1 MPASTVAQSALHP
14 ASAQAASLEW
24 LWWFIF
30 WICTAVMFAVM
41 AFLAAAVLRRKDR
54 ETPESTLQR
63 VVIASAA
70 GTVVVLFVWLIA
82 SLVVG
87 RVYALPETSDA
98 VTINVTGRQWWW
110 QVEYVDPIPA
120 NRFRTANELIIPVGR
135 PVVVNLTSR
144 DVVHSFW
151 VPNLQGKRDLIPGY
165 VSSIWF
171 QADRE
176 GMYRGQCAE
185 FCGYQHANMAMFVT
199 ARNNDQYE
207 EWLRAQRQPAIEPVT
222 DVQQKGRDV
231 FLRKT
236 CVQCH
241 AIRGTIAGATLGP
254 DLTHVGSRATI
265 ATGLLPNTVE
275 NLKRW
280 VRNPQAFK
288 PGNRMPPHDLSD
300 EDLQALAEYLRSL
313 K

>member
-1 MPASTVAQSALHP
+1 MSAPSVAQSVLHP
-14 ASAQAASLEW
+14 VSAQAASLEW

-30 WICTAVMFAVM
+30 WMCTAVFAVVM
-41 AFLAAAVLRRKDR
+41 AFLAGAVWRNQTR
-54 ETPESTLQR
+54 ETPEPKLKR
-63 VVIASAA
+63 VVIAGTAA
-70 GTVVVLFVWLIA
+70 TVVLLFIWLIA

-87 RVYALPETSDA
+87 RVYALPQTPNA

-110 QVEYVDPIPA
+110 QVEYVDPVPA
-120 NRFRTANELIIPVGR
+120 KRFQTANEIVIPVGR

-144 DVVHSFW
+144 DVIHSFW

-171 QADRE
+171 QADHE

-185 FCGYQHANMAMFVT
+185 FCGYQHAQMAMFVT
-199 ARNNDQYE
+199 ARPNDQFE
-207 EWLRAQRQPAIEPVT
+207 DWLSSQRLPASEPGT
-222 DVQQKGRDV
+222 DAQQKGRDV
-231 FLRKT
+231 FLSKT

-241 AIRGTIAGATLGP
+241 AIRGTIAGATVGP

-265 ATGLLPNTVE
+265 VAGMLPNTVD

-280 VRNPQAFK
+280 VRNPQAIK
-288 PGNRMPPHDLSD
+288 PGNRMPPHDLND

>member
-1 MPASTVAQSALHP
+1 M
-14 ASAQAASLEW
+14 
-24 LWWFIF
+24 
-30 WICTAVMFAVM
+30 CTAVFAVVM
-41 AFLAAAVLRRKDR
+41 AFLAASVLRNKDR
-54 ETPESTLQR
+54 ETPEPTLER
-63 VVIASAA
+63 VVLAAAA
-70 GTVVVLFVWLIA
+70 GTVVLLFVWLIA
-82 SLVVG
+82 GLTVG

-110 QVEYVDPIPA
+110 QVEYVDSLPA
-120 NRFRTANELIIPVGR
+120 NRFQTANELVIPVGR

-144 DVVHSFW
+144 DVVHTFW

-171 QADRE
+171 QADHE
-176 GMYRGQCAE
+176 GRYRGQCAE
-185 FCGYQHANMAMFVT
+185 FCGYQHANMAFFVT
-199 ARNNDQYE
+199 ARTNDQFE
-207 EWLRAQRQPAIEPVT
+207 QWLRAQRQPATEPAT
-222 DVQQKGRDV
+222 DAQHKGRDV
-231 FLRKT
+231 FLSKT

-265 ATGLLPNTVE
+265 ATGILPNTVD

-280 VRNPQAFK
+280 VRNPQAVK
-288 PGNRMPPHDLSD
+288 PGNRMPPHDLSN